1 MSQSSGNADSPLLSA
16 AVLSSLLLATPA
28 LAADN
33 ARFATAVQPVAASTL
48 IATDS
53 QNLAVGEARIPVAG
67 GELPVYWAR
76 PQANKHAPVIL
87 VVQEIF
93 GVHEHIR
100 DICRRLAKQGY
111 YAIAPEL
118 YFRQGDVAK
127 LASIDEIRPIVA
139 KVPDAQVLADLDAAA
154 AWAGSQGADAER
166 LGLTGFC
173 WGGRIAWLYAA
184 HQPKLKAAVAWYGR
198 LSGDSDPLHPQNP
211 LELAAAIK
219 PPVLGLY
226 GGQDQ
231 GIPLASVQQMQA
243 ALKKAGSHSRID
255 VYPDAPHAFHADYR
269 PSYRKEAASDGWNKL
284 LAWFAETGLKP

>member
-33 ARFATAVQPVAASTL
+33 AKFAAAVQPVAASTL
-48 IATDS
+48 IVTDS
-53 QNLAVGEARIPVAG
+53 QNLAVGEARIPIAG

-154 AWAGSQGADAER
+154 AWAGSQEIGRASCRER
-166 LGLTGFC
+166 
-173 WGGRIAWLYAA
+173 
-184 HQPKLKAAVAWYGR
+184 V
-198 LSGDSDPLHPQNP
+198 S
-211 LELAAAIK
+211 
-219 PPVLGLY
+219 
-226 GGQDQ
+226 
-231 GIPLASVQQMQA
+231 
-243 ALKKAGSHSRID
+243 
-255 VYPDAPHAFHADYR
+255 
-269 PSYRKEAASDGWNKL
+269 
-284 LAWFAETGLKP
+284 

>member
-1 MSQSSGNADSPLLSA
+1 MSQSSGNVDSPLLSA
-16 AVLSSLLLATPA
+16 AVLSSLLLTTPA

-33 ARFATAVQPVAASTL
+33 AKFAAAVQPVAASTL

-118 YFRQGDVAK
+118 YFRQGCKTACK
-127 LASIDEIRPIVA
+127 TFQI
-139 KVPDAQVLADLDAAA
+139 
-154 AWAGSQGADAER
+154 
-166 LGLTGFC
+166 
-173 WGGRIAWLYAA
+173 
-184 HQPKLKAAVAWYGR
+184 
-198 LSGDSDPLHPQNP
+198 SGVN
-211 LELAAAIK
+211 
-219 PPVLGLY
+219 
-226 GGQDQ
+226 
-231 GIPLASVQQMQA
+231 SVQ
-243 ALKKAGSHSRID
+243 
-255 VYPDAPHAFHADYR
+255 
-269 PSYRKEAASDGWNKL
+269 
-284 LAWFAETGLKP
+284 